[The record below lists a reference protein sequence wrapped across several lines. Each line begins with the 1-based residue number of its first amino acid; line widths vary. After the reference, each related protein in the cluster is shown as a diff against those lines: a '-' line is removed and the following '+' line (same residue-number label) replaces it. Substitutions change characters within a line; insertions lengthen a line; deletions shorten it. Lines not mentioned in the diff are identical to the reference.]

1 MTQEILNDSFGNL
14 NDKARVIRV
23 YNNFPVTY
31 GFCVEEMKRRSKM
44 NFFLQRLLGKV
55 AKFIWIENQRRSKF
69 IQKHADN
76 IPVQVRYLREKTTI
90 NMIIYTSYLIYIES
104 SLFIH
109 KEYIQSGKN
118 PQKKTLIK
126 KVFGFLSA
134 FLDNLDLERIASKI
148 KQDMTFKT
156 THMDNLDAFLSP
168 LLQEIKEHFT
178 RTNLEDL
185 LH

>member
-1 MTQEILNDSFGNL
+1 M
-14 NDKARVIRV
+14 
-23 YNNFPVTY
+23 
-31 GFCVEEMKRRSKM
+31 
-44 NFFLQRLLGKV
+44 
-55 AKFIWIENQRRSKF
+55 
-69 IQKHADN
+69 
-76 IPVQVRYLREKTTI
+76 
-90 NMIIYTSYLIYIES
+90 IYIES